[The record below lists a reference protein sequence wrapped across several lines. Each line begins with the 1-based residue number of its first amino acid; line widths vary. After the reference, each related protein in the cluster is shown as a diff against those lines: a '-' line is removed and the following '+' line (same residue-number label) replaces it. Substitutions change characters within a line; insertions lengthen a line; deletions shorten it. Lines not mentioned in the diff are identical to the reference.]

1 MGPMLIVAEDVQS
14 DEIRDSDPETAAGL
28 ENDV

>member
-1 MGPMLIVAEDVQS
+1 MLIVAEDAQS

-28 ENDV
+28 ENDVSE